1 MGLCFIGKRKFSRF
15 ISQYIP
21 NNIGYIK
28 LIETNEIIGEH
39 YGLHRYTIGQR
50 ITPINKTYKSSKPLF
65 IAKKDSI
72 ENIIYAVNK
81 QNFQYYLLIILF
93 CHFRHLVQIIQHYL
107 QNHLIQIFHIGL
119 MKYHYY

>member
-1 MGLCFIGKRKFSRF
+1 LFLPKKGMGLCFIGKRKFSKF

-50 ITPINKTYKSSKPLF
+50 ITPINTNYKSSKPLF
-65 IAKKDSI
+65 IAKKDRI

-81 QNFQYYLLIILF
+81 KLSILLINHSIF
-93 CHFRHLVQIIQHYL
+93 ITGIWYKSSSIIYK
-107 QNHLIQIFHIGL
+107 II
-119 MKYHYY
+119 